1 MTRFGWLFVED
12 IHDET
17 VSEALKKVAQQVLF
31 LRKHEEELR
40 VASPPPCN
48 DHFTRAYR
56 SGMSLNHFTPPTACL
71 MRTAFTPSVTSSAS
85 RRPTSSSPLIRCLQ
99 GLHANVVVR
108 SQGRPRREPEDP
120 TGGSLVT
127 DSVLHQLRAHHSLS
141 DLATLVVRHL

>member
-1 MTRFGWLFVED
+1 MPCVGESVVAYLPLLFPDGHKVER
-12 IHDET
+12 HRGS
-17 VSEALKKVAQQVLF
+17 VALGTENLTK
-31 LRKHEEELR
+31 
-40 VASPPPCN
+40 
-48 DHFTRAYR
+48 
-56 SGMSLNHFTPPTACL
+56 
-71 MRTAFTPSVTSSAS
+71 
-85 RRPTSSSPLIRCLQ
+85 RCLQ